1 MPHPITHLPPNPISH
16 SQLVTLSLTLSQP
29 HSLSRF
35 PAPLRVSR
43 NQSPLNSPSRSSLSF
58 PSNSPSI
65 TKSVTSPSRS
75 SPPSTATQRRLVTEH
90 RNADWISPSTAKRDL
105 TNLARSRRIWRDL
118 TRSGRDLAGFGE
130 ISPDLA

>member
-1 MPHPITHLPPNPISH
+1 MLPTHEIT
-16 SQLVTLSLTLSQP
+16 
-29 HSLSRF
+29 
-35 PAPLRVSR
+35 
-43 NQSPLNSPSRSSLSF
+43 
-58 PSNSPSI
+58 
-65 TKSVTSPSRS
+65 VTSPSRS
-75 SPPSTATQRRLVTEH
+75 SPPSTAPQRRLDLTEH